1 MEIISKTFRGP
12 FEERQDH
19 FSICS
24 WLVVPL
30 SAFNQVFVW
39 NITENIVQWRW
50 QTIFAIVQ
58 NTDDFLMMAKLEIG
72 KNLWNWKMFC
82 HLNNLW
88 QCLSL
93 PVSLYSFRFR
103 FSRISVFY
111 NIIES
116 FKKIMKLLSLFLIS
130 CVFTKKTFANFRDM
144 EILHK
149 RGNRKVQKN
158 IILSMFEQKLF
169 NLPC

>member
-1 MEIISKTFRGP
+1 MCVASKVCKITMIWNCGSSIFLNSKLLVWSLLATWHFLTKFNSSMNTSVINRAYLLFSINYCKNWIASSKIIWPYCVQSKSNSAEMEIISKTFRGP

-58 NTDDFLMMAKLEIG
+58 NRRVFSL
-72 KNLWNWKMFC
+72 
-82 HLNNLW
+82 LW
-88 QCLSL
+88 QNLKWQ
-93 PVSLYSFRFR
+93 
-103 FSRISVFY
+103 
-111 NIIES
+111 NI
-116 FKKIMKLLSLFLIS
+116 LFL
-130 CVFTKKTFANFRDM
+130 TFPACF
-144 EILHK
+144 
-149 RGNRKVQKN
+149 
-158 IILSMFEQKLF
+158 
-169 NLPC
+169 

>member
-1 MEIISKTFRGP
+1 MTVTSKVCKITMIWNCGSSIFLNSKLLVWSLLATWHFLTKFNSSMNTSVINRAYLLFSINYCKNWIASSKIIWPYCVQSKSNSAEMEIISKTFRGP

-58 NTDDFLMMAKLEIG
+58 NRRVFSL
-72 KNLWNWKMFC
+72 
-82 HLNNLW
+82 LW
-88 QCLSL
+88 QNLKWQ
-93 PVSLYSFRFR
+93 
-103 FSRISVFY
+103 
-111 NIIES
+111 NI
-116 FKKIMKLLSLFLIS
+116 LFL
-130 CVFTKKTFANFRDM
+130 TFPACF
-144 EILHK
+144 
-149 RGNRKVQKN
+149 
-158 IILSMFEQKLF
+158 
-169 NLPC
+169 